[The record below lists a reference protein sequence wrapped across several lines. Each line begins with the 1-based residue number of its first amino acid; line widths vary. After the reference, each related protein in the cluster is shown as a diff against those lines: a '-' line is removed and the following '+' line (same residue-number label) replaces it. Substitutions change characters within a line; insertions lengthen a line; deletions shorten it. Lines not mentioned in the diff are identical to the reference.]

1 MVYEQ
6 TPKMK
11 GPKHNACMS
20 LTLVGAHSRHA
31 QRAEDLRAFNHL
43 NEELREAFLARL
55 SIEAAYPTDND
66 ILVNMVNPVE
76 YCLQPPAGSF

>member
-1 MVYEQ
+1 
-6 TPKMK
+6 MK
-11 GPKHNACMS
+11 VPKHNDCMS
-20 LTLVGAHSRHA
+20 LTLVGAHSRYA

-55 SIEAAYPTDND
+55 SIEAAYPTESD
-66 ILVNMVNPVE
+66 ILDNMVNPVE